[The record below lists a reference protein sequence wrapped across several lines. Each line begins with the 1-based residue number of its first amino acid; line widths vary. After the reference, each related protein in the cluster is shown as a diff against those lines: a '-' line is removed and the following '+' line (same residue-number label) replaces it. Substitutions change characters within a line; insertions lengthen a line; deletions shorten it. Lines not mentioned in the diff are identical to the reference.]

1 MFCAASAQANLY
13 CILLICCCNID
24 AFLHQCWNIYFAFYC
39 SLLRCD
45 RKAPVPYG
53 ASSNVKSRK
62 VQVRKKT
69 RKIICASFFFLS
81 FWHSWSIHLARAFV
95 RSACAR
101 SYCRKCNT
109 IILVYMR
116 SSRNEQRIGSFFRV
130 SLVRCRAEISQK
142 LYKNI
147 LYLNIYTH
155 PAKEM
160 ISSIRKVR
168 IRSLQCAY
176 NLVSQFSQSSNI
188 FLLLLLPGF
197 WLWPSAC
204 VRCAYVQNLAYTAV
218 CVKH

>member
-1 MFCAASAQANLY
+1 MHFCINVGTSTLHSIAACFDVTEKLPCRMGHRLTLNLEKFRY
-13 CILLICCCNID
+13 G
-24 AFLHQCWNIYFAFYC
+24 
-39 SLLRCD
+39 
-45 RKAPVPYG
+45 RK
-53 ASSNVKSRK
+53 R
-62 VQVRKKT
+62 VR
-69 RKIICASFFFLS
+69 SFVHLFFFLS